1 MKFERQQTVRF
12 AHCDPAGIVYFPQY
26 LVMLTSLV
34 EAWFDRGL
42 RIPYADLVMRR
53 RVGLP
58 TVRLQVDFTAVSRL
72 GDELTQSLAVAHVGH
87 SSLHLHTE
95 FHGRPPGA
103 PAHAEAELRMRC
115 KQVLVCTSLDDHR
128 PRPLP
133 DDIRVAL
140 PPYLTEPPK

>member
-26 LVMLTSLV
+26 LVMLTALV

-42 RIPYADLVMRR
+42 CIPYADLVMRR

-72 GDELTQSLAVAHVGH
+72 GDELTQSMAVAHFGR

-95 FHGRPPGA
+95 FHGRA
-103 PAHAEAELRMRC
+103 PDAPSHVAPELRVRC
-115 KQVLVCTSLDDHR
+115 KQVVVCTSLADHR

-133 DDIRVAL
+133 DDIRAAL
-140 PPYLTEPPK
+140 APYVMEPPK